1 MTQEKPA
8 PFDSTPFFDS
18 HTADYASLPYVLCSD
33 LLDREV
39 DLIKFIKKN
48 PTHTT
53 FLDVG
58 AGTGR
63 VASLVKQNFPDMHVT
78 ALEPS
83 VALLNMLENQSI
95 RKVVGKIPDL
105 NLDPNES
112 FSLIYIS
119 HVLHHL
125 VVDTI
130 RKSHNIWKES
140 LLLLRYYLDE
150 TGFLII
156 QDELCETHIIPN
168 ATRTLAFFLL
178 TQPAN

>member
-1 MTQEKPA
+1 MTHKKPA
-8 PFDSTPFFDS
+8 PFDSTLFFDS
-18 HTADYASLPYVLCSD
+18 HTATYDARGLGSD
-33 LLDREV
+33 LRDWEV
-39 DLIKFIKKN
+39 DLIKFIKKH
-48 PTHTT
+48 PAHTT

-63 VASLVKQNFPDMHVT
+63 VASMVKQNFPDMHVT

-83 VALLNMLENQSI
+83 IALLSMLENQSI

-105 NLDPNES
+105 NLDANES
-112 FSLIYIS
+112 FSFIYIS

-125 VVDTI
+125 VGETI
-130 RKSHNIWKES
+130 RESHNIGKES
-140 LLLLRYYLDE
+140 LLLLRDHLDD

-156 QDELCETHIIPN
+156 QEELWETHIIPN